1 MYLLYLDD
9 SGSVKNP
16 NETHLFLAGLAVFE
30 RQPYWLSQQLDQIAA
45 RLWPEDPHALE
56 FHSTE
61 IFSGKRHWRG
71 LEKSVRLDAFKEA
84 LALLSATHRISL
96 FGAAIHKASVSPEDP
111 LEYAFEQICNR
122 FDRYLV
128 RLHRKNRDTQRG
140 LIVLDE
146 SAYETSLQALAR
158 EFRQNGH
165 RWGQLRNLIEVPLFV
180 NSKATRMIQF
190 ADMVAYARRRY
201 YVNGDAT
208 YFDIIS
214 DLFDREG
221 RVVHGLVHRVPTD
234 ANCNCAACRQRRS

>member
-16 NETHLFLAGLAVFE
+16 NESHVFLAGLAVFE
-30 RQPYWLSQQLDQIAA
+30 REPYWLSEKLDRIAQN
-45 RLWPEDPHALE
+45 LWPEDPHALE

-71 LEKSVRLDAFKEA
+71 LEKALRLDAFKEA
-84 LALLSATHRISL
+84 LSLLPATHRISL

-111 LEYAFEQICNR
+111 LEHAFEQICNR
-122 FDRYLV
+122 FDRYLA
-128 RLHRKNRDTQRG
+128 RLHKKKQDTQRG

-190 ADMVAYARRRY
+190 ADMVAYAMRRY
-201 YVNGDAT
+201 YVNGEAT

-214 DLFDREG
+214 ELFDKDG
-221 RVVHGLVHRVPTD
+221 GVVHGLVHRVPPD
-234 ANCNCAACRQRRS
+234 ANCNCIACRQRRA